1 MVKLRWINNIELKKQ
16 NQLNK
21 MLVDTSSTIND
32 TLPLNSSVFFVLE
45 SIITKLILAVAE
57 PSKPW
62 LLSSSVAEGSNLK
75 GYAFDSCSELEAS
88 SWQQNSHL
96 SKLSYYVY
104 TLQFSFFKINLLND
118 VMNMRRTPYV
128 SLWNLNRKKVEVFVT
143 GPAMLTKYWM
153 NHLEYGEVRLC
164 N

>member
-57 PSKPW
+57 PSKP
-62 LLSSSVAEGSNLK
+62 
-75 GYAFDSCSELEAS
+75 
-88 SWQQNSHL
+88 
-96 SKLSYYVY
+96 
-104 TLQFSFFKINLLND
+104 
-118 VMNMRRTPYV
+118 
-128 SLWNLNRKKVEVFVT
+128 
-143 GPAMLTKYWM
+143 
-153 NHLEYGEVRLC
+153 
-164 N
+164 